1 MDKDVK
7 GVFSGEIGLNVVTM
21 FLYIKLFGDLSFF
34 NESATLREGFTK
46 ASRRLRETFAERVFE
61 EAS

>member
-1 MDKDVK
+1 
-7 GVFSGEIGLNVVTM
+7 M
-21 FLYIKLFGDLSFF
+21 FLYIKLFGDLSLF

-61 EAS
+61 EASWSL

>member
-1 MDKDVK
+1 
-7 GVFSGEIGLNVVTM
+7 M
-21 FLYIKLFGDLSFF
+21 FLYIKLFGDLSLI

-46 ASRRLRETFAERVFE
+46 ASRRPRETFTERVFK

>member
-1 MDKDVK
+1 
-7 GVFSGEIGLNVVTM
+7 M
-21 FLYIKLFGDLSFF
+21 FYNMKLFGDLSLF

-46 ASRRLRETFAERVFE
+46 ATRRLRGAFAELVFE

>member
-1 MDKDVK
+1 M
-7 GVFSGEIGLNVVTM
+7 VTI
-21 FLYIKLFGDLSFF
+21 FLYIKLFGDLSLF

-46 ASRRLRETFAERVFE
+46 ASRRLRGTFAEHAFE